1 MMKKILYSLLTLF
14 AVFSVASCTQ
24 EPLDCADPAQG
35 GKPVTVTFSVG
46 LRPMLTKADVPVTTE
61 MDNGAGEYQL
71 YVAAFSTKD
80 GTLISTSKIGGTGY
94 DPVASIKDGKAEVS
108 LVLNTGQDYK
118 VVFFA
123 QKEGAYDVA
132 FASGNVATFS
142 FKDGVKANSADLDAF
157 CATVDV
163 LGTTLSYSVTLKRPF
178 AQINVIVPGDNLP
191 VGQTAFKSTMK
202 VKAPKTYDLF
212 GGKATGDA
220 AEIVFAE
227 NAIAVPAFGKY
238 AGETPYKWI
247 GMNYV
252 LVPASGNVEVTHF
265 FESGMERVAVPG
277 SIPVKVNCRTNLVG
291 RVYSYNTDF
300 NFNIQVDPIF
310 DGEQEPGDDQPSG
323 GDENPPSGGDETADT
338 VTIPYEEAFTTGI
351 GKFTTDGAKA
361 GTTDVAVWTQDDTYG
376 MKATAYIEKVNYAA
390 ESWLTSPL
398 IDLGSASSP
407 ALSFEHATNFFTDVA
422 TAAKEATVWIKA
434 EGGEWTQLTVTY
446 PTSLSWNYVSSGEV
460 DLGAYKGKKVQLGF
474 KYTSTADKAGT
485 WEVKNFKVAEAES
498 TPAPTPDPDPDP
510 QPTPTGN
517 TVSLTNAEIV
527 AALSAGTTTANSY
540 ADVTIAS
547 ASGTWKGN
555 MNAKNDLTFIQIR
568 NNKNAHLTSPVFTSN
583 ISKIELTVNGGT
595 GDKVQARNFYAIA
608 ANTDLSQFGSDNY
621 NANANK
627 EKWEAVT
634 KYGDGS
640 STASDT
646 NVEQT
651 VTIEFTG
658 DTKDFMLVA
667 HNGAAYITSVTV
679 YLK

>member
-1 MMKKILYSLLTLF
+1 MKKFFYFLF
-14 AVFSVASCTQ
+14 AASALLSAASCTQ
-24 EPLDCADPAQG
+24 EPLDCADPALG
-35 GKPVTVTFSVG
+35 GKPKTVTFSVG
-46 LRPMLTKADVPVTTE
+46 LLPTLTKADVPVTTE
-61 MDNGAGEYQL
+61 LDNGAGEYQL
-71 YVAAFSTKD
+71 YAAAFSTKD

-132 FASGNVATFS
+132 FASSNVATFS

-163 LGTTLSYSVTLKRPF
+163 LGTTVSYSVTLKRPF
-178 AQINVIVPGDNLP
+178 AQVNVIVPGENLP

-212 GGKATGDA
+212 GEMATGDV

-227 NAIAVPAFGKY
+227 NAITAPAFGKY
-238 AGETPYKWI
+238 AGETPYKWV

-252 LVPASGNVEVTHF
+252 LVPANGNVEVTHF

-300 NFNIQVDPIF
+300 NFNIQVDPVF
-310 DGEQEPGDDQPSG
+310 GDEQEPGDDDQPSG
-323 GDENPPSGGDETADT
+323 GDETVDT

-361 GTTDVAVWTQDDTYG
+361 GTTDVTVWIQDATYG
-376 MKATAYIEKVNYAA
+376 MKATAYIERVNYAA

-398 IDLGSASSP
+398 IDLGAVAAP
-407 ALSFEHATNFFTDVA
+407 VLSFEHATNFFADVA

-434 EGGEWTQLTVTY
+434 EGGEWTQLAPAY
-446 PTSLSWNYVSSGEV
+446 PTSLSWNFVSSGEV
-460 DLGAYKGKKVQLGF
+460 DLSAYKGKKVQIGF
-474 KYTSTADKAGT
+474 KYTSTAEKAGT

-498 TPAPTPDPDPDP
+498 TPAPTPDPDPEP
-510 QPTPTGN
+510 QPVPTGN
-517 TVSLTNAEIV
+517 TLTLTNAEIV

-540 ADVTIAS
+540 ADVTITS

-568 NNKNAHLTSPVFTSN
+568 NKNGACLVSPTFGSN

-595 GDKVQARNFYAIA
+595 GNNVQARNFYAIA
-608 ANTDLSQFGSDNY
+608 SNTDLSQFGTENY

-634 KYGDGS
+634 KYGEAS
-640 STASDT
+640 SVASDT

-651 VTIEFTG
+651 VTMEFSA
-658 DTKDFMLVA
+658 DTKDFMLVT
-667 HNGAAYITSVTV
+667 HNGATYITSIKV